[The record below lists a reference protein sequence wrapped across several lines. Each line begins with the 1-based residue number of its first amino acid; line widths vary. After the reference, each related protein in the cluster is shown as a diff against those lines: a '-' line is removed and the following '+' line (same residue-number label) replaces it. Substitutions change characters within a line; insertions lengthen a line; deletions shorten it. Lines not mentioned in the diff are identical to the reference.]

1 MVETFEDITAPLTE
15 DELTVLPYLI
25 AGLEKRTSKNP
36 IRSPEIVKGLNA
48 NLDKYPIKK
57 KKFKITGTRLRK
69 MINHLRINSICPV
82 MATSDGYFT
91 STDPEEIERNIRSLK
106 DRARAI
112 LAAADGL
119 NAFLVPGFK
128 PATLFDK

>member
-15 DELTVLPYLI
+15 DELRVLPFLV
-25 AGLEKRTSKNP
+25 AGLENRTSKNP
-36 IRSPEIVKGLNA
+36 IRSPEIIKGLNA
-48 NLDKYPIKK
+48 HLDKYQVKK

-69 MINHLRINSICPV
+69 MINHLRIYSICPV
-82 MATSDGYFT
+82 MATSEGYFT
-91 STDPEEIERNIRSLK
+91 STDPEIIERNIRSLK

-112 LAAADGL
+112 MAAADGL

-128 PATLFDK
+128 PPTLFDK